1 MKKSKKK
8 QVQVMDSS
16 DSNEFNSEQ
25 GLDSDD
31 SFENVSVRD
40 PLNKKKNKQKGGNS
54 NNRKG
59 KGANHVSSDDES
71 IHVAAATGEG
81 DGYNEGD
88 DGSGSELVE
97 SLMFE
102 SNGFDKDALDEAI
115 EERKKHMLNK
125 HLTKME
131 KEIYLAIKYGD
142 SNKLRDLGGGE

>member
-1 MKKSKKK
+1 
-8 QVQVMDSS
+8 MD
-16 DSNEFNSEQ
+16 N
-25 GLDSDD
+25 L
-31 SFENVSVRD
+31 SVRD
-40 PLNKKKNKQKGGNS
+40 PLKKNNKNKKGGPAPKA
-54 NNRKG
+54 KG
-59 KGANHVSSDDES
+59 KGGKGDSDLDVSLQNDKSGPDGAN
-71 IHVAAATGEG
+71 G
-81 DGYNEGD
+81 DGYNDGEG
-88 DGSGSELVE
+88 GSDSEQVE